1 MQFHMHYMQNT
12 NYVGN
17 RAYMISS
24 TGLSLTHCHVI
35 KNANT
40 TLLLKCTRN
49 FHAPGVHAGF
59 DAGGPL
65 PWWPPVD
72 GEFPS
77 T

>member
-1 MQFHMHYMQNT
+1 MQILIMQFHMHYMQNT

-40 TLLLKCTRN
+40 TLIKVHEKLSRTRRSR
-49 FHAPGVHAGF
+49 G
-59 DAGGPL
+59 L
-65 PWWPPVD
+65 RRRWPTPVVT
-72 GEFPS
+72 PC
-77 T
+77 